1 MRLEIVLESNEKV
14 FISLCFTLVYL
25 VKSDTR
31 VPLVRHMNDKKQTY
45 VGNGD
50 TMMQRITL
58 RLPEQQIGL
67 LQQMVDA
74 GEYPNVSEAVR
85 AAVRDLVEK
94 RAGRVLKDNDQVS
107 FKV

>member
-1 MRLEIVLESNEKV
+1 MHD
-14 FISLCFTLVYL
+14 IS
-25 VKSDTR
+25 
-31 VPLVRHMNDKKQTY
+31 QTY
-45 VGNGD
+45 VRNVRD

-58 RLPEQQIGL
+58 RLPEQQINL
-67 LQQMVDA
+67 LQQMVDS

-94 RAGRVLKDNDQVS
+94 RASRVMKESDQVS

>member
-1 MRLEIVLESNEKV
+1 
-14 FISLCFTLVYL
+14 
-25 VKSDTR
+25 
-31 VPLVRHMNDKKQTY
+31 
-45 VGNGD
+45 
-50 TMMQRITL
+50 MMQRITL
-58 RLPEQQIGL
+58 RLPEQQINL

-94 RAGRVLKDNDQVS
+94 RSSRVLKESDQVS